1 MLRKVNKMK
10 VRNRGFEKVSID
22 EFTKYYS
29 SALYEEV
36 IIPKRKTTN
45 SAGYDFHLITDLELH
60 PNEEKII
67 PTAIKAYMQ
76 DDEYLQ
82 IVVRSSLGF
91 KYNIRLKNQIGIID
105 SDYYNN
111 PDNEG
116 HILVSIKNEGNQI
129 LKLKKGDAFV
139 QGIFQKYLVV
149 DDEERPLKLRQGGIG
164 STQKL

>member
-1 MLRKVNKMK
+1 M
-10 VRNRGFEKVSID
+10 
-22 EFTKYYS
+22 
-29 SALYEEV
+29 
-36 IIPKRKTTN
+36 PKRKTTN

-129 LKLKKGDAFV
+129 LKVKKRRCLCSRNISK
-139 QGIFQKYLVV
+139 IF
-149 DDEERPLKLRQGGIG
+149 
-164 STQKL
+164 SC